1 MGSEAEVQST
11 PEGEI
16 VRSFGLLLQ
25 RQKDRVE
32 ESTSTLFDLGN
43 TFASAILIH
52 GAKPNVIS
60 ETLILEK
67 GLHNPRDCS
76 VFTENPWIKICQHVV
91 RTTRI
96 SCDRI

>member
-1 MGSEAEVQST
+1 MGSEAEVQSMA
-11 PEGEI
+11 EGEI

-52 GAKPNVIS
+52 GAKSKVIS

-67 GLHNPRDCS
+67 GLHNPREC
-76 VFTENPWIKICQHVV
+76 VV
-91 RTTRI
+91 
-96 SCDRI
+96 SPKG